1 MEEKPRSTDEKMER
15 RAGIN
20 RPSAY
25 KKRRKLNQNKQQSS
39 LRGYYG
45 L

>member
-1 MEEKPRSTDEKMER
+1 MER

-25 KKRRKLNQNKQQSS
+25 RKRRRKRRRRSFTLLLPYSTDESFKSE
-39 LRGYYG
+39 
-45 L
+45 

>member
-25 KKRRKLNQNKQQSS
+25 RKRRRRTQT
-39 LRGYYG
+39 LRYFQKKSY
-45 L
+45 

>member
-25 KKRRKLNQNKQQSS
+25 RKRRKRRRWNMGG
-39 LRGYYG
+39 RDV
-45 L
+45 